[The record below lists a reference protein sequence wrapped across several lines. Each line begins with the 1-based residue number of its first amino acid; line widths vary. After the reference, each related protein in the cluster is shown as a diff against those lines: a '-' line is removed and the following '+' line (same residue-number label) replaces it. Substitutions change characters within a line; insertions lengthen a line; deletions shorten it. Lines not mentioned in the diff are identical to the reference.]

1 MKIIGFQ
8 KRINKNFKINIFLN
22 AVYQV
27 LLFIV
32 PLITSPYIS
41 TVLSPQAIGSYSY
54 AYSIITYFGLMAG
67 FGFSIYGVTAIA
79 QKRNNWQEKREQ
91 FWNLFYSKGLL
102 GTIVSV
108 LYFALCFFD
117 TFLSQEFPFNTKAIF
132 LIFGLEVVANIFDVT
147 YLLQGEER
155 FTTLCIRNI
164 LIKIISTIC
173 IFVFVKSD
181 SDYFIYVLIMALS
194 VFMTYFL
201 IAFSIP
207 KSAGKPIKLSKQIFV
222 CYKEA
227 LPYFIPFLSTSI
239 FPVITKTFLGGII
252 NDSALSGF
260 YEQADKIVTI
270 VVTLIG
276 SLNTIMMSRFSFLFA
291 NKNKNEIVSKTNK
304 TLALYCLLSF
314 PCFAGLI
321 AINDIFT
328 LGFFGTNYQLS
339 VFLIYVLSLKI
350 FFTPLSGIVGAI
362 YYVPA
367 GKLKAR
373 NIYLIITFIFTI
385 LIHFVLINYLSIL
398 GAAIA
403 SILTELLLTFLY
415 IIGSSKHLD
424 YSIIKPEGIK
434 CFDAALIML
443 GFLFLIK
450 SPIQNLS
457 NKIFVLIGIQSS
469 RAVLLGSA
477 ALLILIGII
486 VYGFLVLIFKEKIV
500 SEIYQ
505 NLIIKFNRK
514 LNRRKNEN

>member
-1 MKIIGFQ
+1 
-8 KRINKNFKINIFLN
+8 
-22 AVYQV
+22 
-27 LLFIV
+27 
-32 PLITSPYIS
+32 
-41 TVLSPQAIGSYSY
+41 
-54 AYSIITYFGLMAG
+54 
-67 FGFSIYGVTAIA
+67 
-79 QKRNNWQEKREQ
+79 
-91 FWNLFYSKGLL
+91 
-102 GTIVSV
+102 
-108 LYFALCFFD
+108 
-117 TFLSQEFPFNTKAIF
+117 
-132 LIFGLEVVANIFDVT
+132 
-147 YLLQGEER
+147 
-155 FTTLCIRNI
+155 
-164 LIKIISTIC
+164 
-173 IFVFVKSD
+173 
-181 SDYFIYVLIMALS
+181 MALS

-304 TLALYCLLSF
+304 TLALYSLLSF

-424 YSIIKPEGIK
+424 YSIIKSEGIK